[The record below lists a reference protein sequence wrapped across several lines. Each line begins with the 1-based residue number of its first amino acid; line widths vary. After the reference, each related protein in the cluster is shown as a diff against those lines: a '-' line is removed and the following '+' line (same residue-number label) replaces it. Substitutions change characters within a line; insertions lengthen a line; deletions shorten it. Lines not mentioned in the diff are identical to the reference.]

1 MPFLIDGHNLIAHLP
16 DIELDDPDDEAK
28 LVIKL
33 RGFAA
38 RTRKKCIVIF
48 DEGLPGGTS
57 SLTTH
62 SVLVVFAS
70 SKRTNADRIIMER
83 ISDIRDAPNWTVV
96 SSDNEVLDAATIAG
110 MRPMRCISF
119 AEMLT
124 RPRDPK
130 PHPGI
135 NENVMVSAKE
145 VEEWMQV
152 FGISDKDELGDAVDS
167 IDTTPAQPKPKQS
180 SQPKHKPKDRVNKEQ
195 EKPKTPQQSPE
206 YRSRRRNEVEQWLDI
221 FGDEPAPEPS
231 DKARPITPRN
241 PTPKPQQDN
250 TEQGL
255 HVDARMGDSD
265 NVYVSDNSVDAWM
278 ELFGEADKT
287 IEPTDPAPQRSDP
300 KKQGRYKNQHGK
312 REPNVHKRMA
322 TSDEVYLNDGEVDAW
337 MELFGAEDE
346 DDE

>member
-38 RTRKKCIVIF
+38 RTRKKCIVVF

-57 SLTTH
+57 ALTTH
-62 SVLVVFAS
+62 SVHVVFAS

-83 ISDIRDAPNWTVV
+83 ISEIRDASNWTVV

-119 AEMLT
+119 AEILT

-130 PHPGI
+130 PHQGI

-152 FGISDKDELGDAVDS
+152 FGISDEDELGDTIETIDS
-167 IDTTPAQPKPKQS
+167 IAPQARPKQIS
-180 SQPKHKPKDRVNKEQ
+180 PSKQQPPNPTSKEQ
-195 EKPKTPQQSPE
+195 QKSYTPQPSPE
-206 YRSRRRNEVEQWLDI
+206 HHSRRRNEVEQWLDI

-241 PTPKPQQDN
+241 PTPKPQKRNKEQD
-250 TEQGL
+250 L
-255 HVDARMGDSD
+255 YVDARMGDSD
-265 NVYVSDNSVDAWM
+265 EVHVSDNNVDAWM

-287 IEPTDPAPQRSDP
+287 IEPTDPAPHRSDP

-337 MELFGAEDE
+337 MELFGVEEEDNE
-346 DDE
+346 